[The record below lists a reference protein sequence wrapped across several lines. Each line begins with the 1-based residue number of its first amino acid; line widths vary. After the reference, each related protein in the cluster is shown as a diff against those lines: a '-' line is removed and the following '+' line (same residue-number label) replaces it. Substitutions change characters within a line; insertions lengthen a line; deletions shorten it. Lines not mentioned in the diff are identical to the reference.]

1 MTPEGLATMA
11 AAARIIPVAALCML
25 AHTAHAQFATPL
37 ESTVRERISG
47 LFVLTNGGPTP
58 AEGDQIGVL
67 FQDDVIGVFNF
78 TSDSLEYVV
87 DVFGDSPATP
97 DNVEGPNVGQPI
109 SFRFYDQ
116 STNETID
123 LDVLNAQGEAFN
135 ITFQGQEVPSEII
148 NTFPDLADVLIPSRI
163 FDVRA
168 AGTSA
173 GNGGDGNGGDGGGGE
188 PAPSGN
194 PDVNADGRVN
204 SLDAALVLRI
214 VVGSSSVTS
223 AEIGRA
229 DVNGDG
235 TVSTQDA
242 IAILRL
248 SN

>member
-1 MTPEGLATMA
+1 MRA
-11 AAARIIPVAALCML
+11 ASRIILAVVLCVF
-25 AHTAHAQFATPL
+25 AQSAHAQFATPL

-47 LFVLTNGGPTP
+47 LFVITEGGPTP
-58 AEGDQIGVL
+58 AEGDQIGVF
-67 FQDDVIGVFNF
+67 FQDSVIGVFDF

-87 DVFGDSPATP
+87 DVFGDSPTTE
-97 DNVEGPNVGQPI
+97 DNIEGPITGQQI

-116 STNETID
+116 STNNTIN

-148 NTFPDLADVLIPSRI
+148 NTFPDLADVLIPSRV

-168 AGTSA
+168 AGTSS

-188 PAPSGN
+188 PTPSGN
-194 PDVNADGRVN
+194 PDVNADGNVN
-204 SLDAALVLRI
+204 ALDAALVLRI